1 MTAGA
6 VRVATRIGSDATA
19 WSYQTLDI
27 SNEQASVFGYGIAL
41 AKVSGGVM
49 AAWLASSIES
59 LPKPNQIRWAMLNSS
74 MEITSITTESFGSP
88 GAYLSING
96 KTIVFN
102 CQERLCA
109 LDTGRAS
116 VGQSAISLIRNGQNV
131 DPSQSAWVSI
141 NKVRFLLASVNNKL
155 ALLKP

>member
-1 MTAGA
+1 
-6 VRVATRIGSDATA
+6 
-19 WSYQTLDI
+19 
-27 SNEQASVFGYGIAL
+27 
-41 AKVSGGVM
+41 
-49 AAWLASSIES
+49 
-59 LPKPNQIRWAMLNSS
+59 
-74 MEITSITTESFGSP
+74 MEITSITTESFGTPS
-88 GAYLSING
+88 AYLSING

-116 VGQSAISLIRNGQNV
+116 AGQSAISLIRNGQNL
-131 DPSQSAWVSI
+131 DSSQSAWVSI